1 MPSPSDE
8 RGIAVVRVLRI
19 DADKN
24 PEDHKIARLRAL
36 LIGLETGV
44 RERKLR
50 CTLGRLHEACLGSS
64 TH

>member
-1 MPSPSDE
+1 VPSPSDE

-24 PEDHKIARLRAL
+24 PQDHKIARLRAL
-36 LIGLETGV
+36 LIGLEAAYASGDCGARWV
-44 RERKLR
+44 
-50 CTLGRLHEACLGSS
+50 ACMKPAWGSS